1 VHTVLARFVAAGLVA
16 LVVVSLG
23 SWWAARWAAER
34 EAVEDARQ
42 RTVTLAAAVVEPS
55 LTDGLLAGSPRALER
70 FDRIVRE
77 RVLGDDV
84 LRVKLWSAD
93 GTVVYSDQ
101 AELTGERYPL
111 GQEEREVLRSG
122 GVEAE
127 ESDLDKRE
135 NRLDQ
140 GSGPLL
146 EVYLAVHAPD
156 GTELLFETYQSRRL
170 VADRRGEL
178 LMEFAPITLAGLGI
192 MLGALV
198 PVVWS
203 LARSL
208 EQARGERER
217 LLRQAI
223 EGAAPATPAA
233 PERVRVVAGTHDEA

>member
-1 VHTVLARFVAAGLVA
+1 MHTVLARFVAAGLVA

-42 RTVTLAAAVVEPS
+42 RTVTLAGAVIEPS
-55 LTDGLLAGSPRALER
+55 LTDGLLAGSPRALEK
-70 FDRIVRE
+70 FDRMVRQ
-77 RVLGDDV
+77 RVLGDHV
-84 LRVKLWSAD
+84 LRVKLWRAD
-93 GTVVYSDQ
+93 GTIVYSDQ
-101 AELTGERYPL
+101 AELVGERYPL
-111 GQEEREVLRSG
+111 DQEELEVLEKG

-127 ESDLDKRE
+127 ESDLGKQE
-135 NRLDQ
+135 NRLDR
-140 GSGPLL
+140 GTGALL

-178 LMEFAPITLAGLGI
+178 LAEFAPITLAGLGI

-223 EGAAPATPAA
+223 EAAGPPDGS
-233 PERVRVVAGTHDEA
+233 PHELVRSG